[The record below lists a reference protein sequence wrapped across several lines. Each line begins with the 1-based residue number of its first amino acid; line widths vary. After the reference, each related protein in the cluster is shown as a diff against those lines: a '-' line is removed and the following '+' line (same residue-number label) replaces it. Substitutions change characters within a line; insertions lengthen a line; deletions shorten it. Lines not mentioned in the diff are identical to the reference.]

1 MLRLFVEH
9 TIRHLG
15 GNAKKLCHV
24 VDRHKGRAG
33 TKKSPP
39 VCEREAWGC
48 GSGERHA
55 VLEFAGPAIGGDE
68 PLSGFLEDALATVA
82 EELEQGIEAALGGGG
97 LPATVKQSDEVF
109 ADLCNLVA
117 MEADDGDALVA
128 VNRGVSR
135 GPIAGGVG
143 GLAHCGFDLA
153 HDALERFGGGGWF
166 PSPR

>member
-1 MLRLFVEH
+1 MCRL
-9 TIRHLG
+9 
-15 GNAKKLCHV
+15 
-24 VDRHKGRAG
+24 VDRHKGRAR

-55 VLEFAGPAIGGDE
+55 VLEFAGEPIGGDE
-68 PLSGFLEDALATVA
+68 PFAGFLEDSLATVA

-109 ADLCNLVA
+109 AHFGNLVA
-117 MEADDGDALVA
+117 MEADHADALVA

-153 HDALERFGGGGWF
+153 HLELELVWWWGLVSL
-166 PSPR
+166 PPMNI

>member
-1 MLRLFVEH
+1 MCRL
-9 TIRHLG
+9 
-15 GNAKKLCHV
+15 
-24 VDRHKGRAG
+24 VDRHKGRRG

-48 GSGERHA
+48 GSGEGDA
-55 VLEFAGPAIGGDE
+55 VLKFAGPAVCGDE
-68 PLSGFLEDALATVA
+68 PFAGFLEDSLVAVA
-82 EELEQGIEAALGGGG
+82 EELEQGIEAALSGGG

-109 ADLCNLVA
+109 ADLSDLVA
-117 MEADDGDALVA
+117 MEADDADALVA

-143 GLAHCGFDLA
+143 GLAHLGFDLA
-153 HDALERFGGGGWF
+153 HFELRLVWCGGWF

>member
-1 MLRLFVEH
+1 MCQLSD
-9 TIRHLG
+9 
-15 GNAKKLCHV
+15 CP
-24 VDRHKGRAG
+24 KGRG
-33 TKKSPP
+33 ETKKSPP

-55 VLEFAGPAIGGDE
+55 VLEFAGEAIGGDE
-68 PLSGFLEDALATVA
+68 PFAGFLEDALATVA

-97 LPATVKQSDEVF
+97 LPATIKQSDEVF
-109 ADLCNLVA
+109 ADLSNLVA
-117 MEADDGDALVA
+117 MEANDADALVA